1 MSSIVWKPG
10 SMCYAG
16 LIMLRVE
23 FSGSRSWDDVWLIFP
38 EVEMMRICG
47 DGSQRTSFS
56 IWNCISTMQE
66 VKLHSVM
73 LECSLHLLLL
83 GFLKFLIDLKE
94 NGVFCRELLGLFSN
108 WGS

>member
-1 MSSIVWKPG
+1 
-10 SMCYAG
+10 MCYAG

-23 FSGSRSWDDVWLIFP
+23 FSGSRSWDDIWLIFL

-47 DGSQRTSFS
+47 DGSQRTSVS
-56 IWNCISTMQE
+56 IWNRINTMQE
-66 VKLHSVM
+66 VKLLSVL
-73 LECSLHLLLL
+73 LECPLHLLLL
-83 GFLKFLIDLKE
+83 GLLKFLIDLKD